1 MVSTRQTPRG
11 NFPTFE
17 PSPTKK
23 SSRTSTAS
31 PAPTSS
37 PDLNSSPTVSSFAR
51 RAAQNARDVAA
62 ESTAV
67 MSPPAPSSIN
77 ESTWCHTAS
86 NITVFWLAVSIPL
99 VLWDSLYILLR
110 PHTFEGGALQ
120 WPLWK
125 PYEIYAAIDKVYSRS
140 AWDAQEGFGGAQ
152 GALDAVELVMYGL
165 YAMILYNHG
174 VKAPAGTGVQVGE
187 GVSAW
192 FAGGVKI
199 RGAIGNRAVLIGFA
213 ASVMTLSKTVLY
225 YFNEYFSG
233 FASVKHND
241 WFTIFLFYGVMN
253 GLWVIFPAYM
263 TVVFGSDIL
272 TALDIAASASSTK
285 KEN

>member
-11 NFPTFE
+11 NFPAFE

-37 PDLNSSPTVSSFAR
+37 SDLNSSPTLESFAR
-51 RAAQNARDVAA
+51 RAANNARHAA
-62 ESTAV
+62 VDTIAV
-67 MSPPAPSSIN
+67 TSPPAPSEVN

-86 NITVFWLAVSIPL
+86 NLTVLWICVSIPL
-99 VLWDSLYILLR
+99 VFWDSLYILLR

-120 WPLWK
+120 WPIWK

-152 GALDAVELVMYGL
+152 GALNAVELVMYGL

-174 VKAPAGTGVQVGE
+174 VKASAGTGLQAGQ

-192 FAGGVKI
+192 FAGGVKV
-199 RGAIGNRAVLIGFA
+199 RGAIGNRALILGFA

-225 YFNEYFSG
+225 CEYE
-233 FASVKHND
+233 K
-241 WFTIFLFYGVMN
+241 
-253 GLWVIFPAYM
+253 LWRREDFC
-263 TVVFGSDIL
+263 
-272 TALDIAASASSTK
+272 
-285 KEN
+285 

>member
-11 NFPTFE
+11 DFPTFE

-23 SSRTSTAS
+23 PSRTSTAS

-37 PDLNSSPTVSSFAR
+37 LDFNSSPTAKSFAR
-51 RAAQNARDVAA
+51 RAANNARDVAA
-62 ESTAV
+62 ETIAV
-67 MSPPAPSSIN
+67 ASPPAPAEVN

-86 NITVFWLAVSIPL
+86 NLTVLWIFVSIPL
-99 VLWDSLYILLR
+99 VFWDSLYILLR

-120 WPLWK
+120 WPIWK

-152 GALDAVELVMYGL
+152 GVLNAVELVLYGR
-165 YAMILYNHG
+165 YAGIIYNHG
-174 VKAPAGTGVQVGE
+174 VPAAAGTGAQISE

-192 FAGGVKI
+192 FAGGMKV
-199 RGAIGNRAVLIGFA
+199 RGKVGNRALIIGFA

-225 YFNEYFSG
+225 CKCIEFR
-233 FASVKHND
+233 
-241 WFTIFLFYGVMN
+241 
-253 GLWVIFPAYM
+253 P
-263 TVVFGSDIL
+263 
-272 TALDIAASASSTK
+272 STDRY
-285 KEN
+285 

>member
-1 MVSTRQTPRG
+1 VFRSHALRHDNNTLHFAIALRAPLLNLNKLVHPSPRLQRNIVKMVSTRQTPRG

-31 PAPTSS
+31 PAPGSSS
-37 PDLNSSPTVSSFAR
+37 PDLASSPTAKSFAR
-51 RAAQNARDVAA
+51 RAAATAHSVAA
-62 ESTAV
+62 DTLAV
-67 MSPPAPSSIN
+67 ASPPAPFEVN

-86 NITVFWLAVSIPL
+86 NLTVLWLCVSIPL
-99 VLWDSLYILLR
+99 VVWDSLYILLR

-120 WPLWK
+120 WPIWK

-152 GALDAVELVMYGL
+152 GALNAVETVMYGL
-165 YAMILYNHG
+165 YAMIMYNHG
-174 VKAPAGTGVQVGE
+174 IPAAAGTGAQISQ
-187 GVSAW
+187 GVRGW

-199 RGAIGNRAVLIGFA
+199 RGAAGNRALVIGFA

-225 YFNEYFSG
+225 CELYL
-233 FASVKHND
+233 D
-241 WFTIFLFYGVMN
+241 VMCCM
-253 GLWVIFPAYM
+253 GR
-263 TVVFGSDIL
+263 G
-272 TALDIAASASSTK
+272 
-285 KEN
+285 

>member
-11 NFPTFE
+11 NFPTFQ

-37 PDLNSSPTVSSFAR
+37 SDLASSPTALSFAR
-51 RAAQNARDVAA
+51 RTAKNARDVAS
-62 ESTAV
+62 ETIAV
-67 MSPPAPSSIN
+67 ASPPAPAEVD

-86 NITVFWLAVSIPL
+86 NLTVLWIAVSIPL

-110 PHTFEGGALQ
+110 PHTFSGGALQ
-120 WPLWK
+120 WPIWK

-152 GALDAVELVMYGL
+152 GVLNAIELIMYGL

-174 VKAPAGTGVQVGE
+174 VPTAAGTGLQISQ

-192 FAGGVKI
+192 FAGGVKV
-199 RGAIGNRAVLIGFA
+199 RGKSGNRALIIGFA

-225 YFNEYFSG
+225 CKRMQKACS
-233 FASVKHND
+233 
-241 WFTIFLFYGVMN
+241 FY
-253 GLWVIFPAYM
+253 
-263 TVVFGSDIL
+263 
-272 TALDIAASASSTK
+272 
-285 KEN
+285 